1 MRKRVPIVLNNDLT
15 FTIATMGVSIDNTR
29 DNRLTLRIN
38 YLCTSRHFNLIR
50 CPNGFNAV
58 VRDDDCS

>member
-15 FTIATMGVSIDNTR
+15 FTITTMGVSIDNTR

-38 YLCTSRHFNLIR
+38 YLCTKGHFNLTR
-50 CPNGFNAV
+50 CPDGFNAV
-58 VRDDDCS
+58 VRNDDCS